1 MAPPF
6 SLRFQ
11 KDEVMH
17 NTILLV
23 EDNQDDQ
30 LLTKAA
36 LEMNNILNEVVVAE
50 NGVEA
55 LEYLNGKGKWQGRNV
70 NDLPALVLLDLN
82 MPKMGGFDVLK
93 HIRSEPRTELLPVV
107 VLTTSQEDCDLVD
120 SYKNGANSYVKKPV
134 DFDEFTDA
142 AKQLGIY
149 WLMVNESPLK
159 NR

>member
-1 MAPPF
+1 
-6 SLRFQ
+6 
-11 KDEVMH
+11 MH
-17 NTILLV
+17 KTILLV

-36 LEMNNILNEVVVAE
+36 LEMNNILNEVVIAE

-55 LEYLNGKGKWQGRNV
+55 LDYLNGKGKWQGRNV
-70 NDLPALVLLDLN
+70 EDLPALVLLDLN

-93 HIRSEPRTELLPVV
+93 HIRADPRTELLPVV

-120 SYKNGANSYVKKPV
+120 SYKSGANSYVKKPV

-149 WLMVNESPLK
+149 WLMVNESPLI

>member
-1 MAPPF
+1 
-6 SLRFQ
+6 
-11 KDEVMH
+11 MH
-17 NTILLV
+17 KTILLV

-93 HIRSEPRTELLPVV
+93 HIRAEPRTELLPVV

>member
-1 MAPPF
+1 M
-6 SLRFQ
+6 Q
-11 KDEVMH
+11 K
-17 NTILLV
+17 TILLV
-23 EDNQDDQ
+23 EDNLDDQ

-36 LEMNNILNEVVVAE
+36 LEMNNILNEVVIAE

-55 LEYLNGKGKWQGRNV
+55 LDYLNGKGKWEGRNV
-70 NDLPALVLLDLN
+70 DDLPALVLLDLN

-93 HIRSEPRTELLPVV
+93 HIRAEPKTELLPVV

-134 DFDEFTDA
+134 DFDEFTEA